1 MRNARDSGSRSSALI
16 DRSRAVPRKIACFWL
31 LFATWLF
38 SSSAHADTRRWVDVS
53 LAASDEDA
61 RALQGSLHELL
72 SRLEIELDL
81 HVADHI
87 DRAASGSASTAN
99 GPLPITLVGIDLT
112 TDPVEIYFR
121 DAKTG
126 KLLGRREV
134 PKNAAANL
142 TIETTAHIVQSAVED
157 ITAEPVAAPKHEN
170 PNPPAPPP
178 SNPNPPIAIQP
189 PAPPPPDR
197 ILEPKSS
204 VPWGLDVGAFCD
216 GNYVASNVGLVV
228 GGGGAVL
235 FALKR
240 GNLRPALQ
248 ISGSY
253 HASFEPSDAYVDDNM
268 KLLSLRLI
276 PNLQLFG
283 GESWSIDAGVGGG
296 IDTFI
301 TSPGSATVPGTFVHD
316 GRTYIDPI
324 ATATVTAHFA
334 VASSADLFLSF
345 ALPADLAPHRY
356 LDEFAGASNT
366 VFLPARV
373 RPAVAFGFEF
383 TALGRSAYGRN
394 AIHAGTL

>member
-16 DRSRAVPRKIACFWL
+16 DRSRAVSRKIACFY
-31 LFATWLF
+31 LFFAILLF
-38 SSSAHADTRRWVDVS
+38 SSGAHADARRWVDVS
-53 LAASDEDA
+53 VVASDDDA

-87 DRAASGSASTAN
+87 DRAASGSPSAAN
-99 GPLPITLVGIDLT
+99 GSLPITLVGIDLS
-112 TDPVEIYFR
+112 TDPVEIYFH
-121 DAKTG
+121 DARTG

-157 ITAEPVAAPKHEN
+157 ITAEPAPAPKPEN
-170 PNPPAPPP
+170 PTPPAPPLP
-178 SNPNPPIAIQP
+178 RPPIAIQSP
-189 PAPPPPDR
+189 NPPPPDR
-197 ILEPKSS
+197 IVEPKAT

-216 GNYVASNVGLVV
+216 GNYMASNVGLVV
-228 GGGGAVL
+228 GGGGAVS

-253 HASFEPSDAYVDDNM
+253 HASFEPSDPYVGDNM

-276 PNLQLFG
+276 PNLQLLG
-283 GESWSIDAGVGGG
+283 GESWSVDTGLGGG
-296 IDTFI
+296 VDTFI
-301 TSPGSATVPGTFVHD
+301 TSPGSATVPGTFVH
-316 GRTYIDPI
+316 GGGTYVDPI
-324 ATATVTAHFA
+324 ATVTVTAHFA

-356 LDEFAGASNT
+356 VDEVAGASNT
-366 VFLPARV
+366 VFLPARL

-383 TALGRSAYGRN
+383 TAMGRSPYGRN

>member
-1 MRNARDSGSRSSALI
+1 VSLKIGCFMLFFAVWLSSKSAAADS
-16 DRSRAVPRKIACFWL
+16 
-31 LFATWLF
+31 
-38 SSSAHADTRRWVDVS
+38 RRWVDVS
-53 LAASDEDA
+53 VVATDEDA
-61 RALQGSLHELL
+61 RALEGSLHELL
-72 SRLEIELDL
+72 SRLEIDLDL

-87 DRAASGSASTAN
+87 DRAANGSPSASTGAM
-99 GPLPITLVGIDLT
+99 PIALVGVDLT
-112 TDPVEIYFR
+112 TDPVEIFFH

-126 KLLGRREV
+126 KLLGRRQV
-134 PKNAAANL
+134 AKNASTNL
-142 TIETTAHIVQSAVED
+142 TIETTAHIVQSGVED
-157 ITAEPVAAPKHEN
+157 IASEPPTPKPEI

-178 SNPNPPIAIQP
+178 PSAPIAIEP
-189 PAPPPPDR
+189 KVLPVPDR
-197 ILEPKSS
+197 IPEKKSS

-216 GNYVASNVGLVV
+216 GNYVASSVGLVV
-228 GGGGAVL
+228 GGGGAVS

-253 HASFEPSDAYVDDNM
+253 HASFDASDAYVGDSM
-268 KLLSLRLI
+268 KLVSLRVI
-276 PNLQLFG
+276 PTLQLFG
-283 GESWSIDAGVGGG
+283 GESWSVDAGVGGG
-296 IDTFI
+296 VDAFI
-301 TSPGSATVPGTFVHD
+301 TSPGSATVPGTFVNE
-316 GRTYIDPI
+316 GGTYVDPI

-356 LDEFAGASNT
+356 LDEVGGASNT

-383 TALGRSAYGRN
+383 TAAGRSPYARP

>member
-1 MRNARDSGSRSSALI
+1 MSRKL
-16 DRSRAVPRKIACFWL
+16 ACFVLFCAAW
-31 LFATWLF
+31 LFAT
-38 SSSAHADTRRWVDVS
+38 SAHADNRRWVDV
-53 LAASDEDA
+53 AVMATDDDA
-61 RALQGSLHELL
+61 RTLDGSLHELL

-81 HVADHI
+81 HVTDHL
-87 DRAASGSASTAN
+87 DRASSGSPSATN
-99 GPLPITLVGIDLT
+99 GAAPIALVGIDLT
-112 TDPVEIYFR
+112 TDPVQIFFH

-157 ITAEPVAAPKHEN
+157 ITAEPPPNPKPEN
-170 PNPPAPPP
+170 PNPPAPPT
-178 SNPNPPIAIQP
+178 PNPPIAIQP
-189 PAPPPPDR
+189 PLAPPPDR
-197 ILEPKSS
+197 IPEKKSS
-204 VPWGLDVGAFCD
+204 VPWGLDIGAFCD
-216 GNYVASNVGLVV
+216 GNYMASNVGLVV
-228 GGGGAVL
+228 GGGGAVS

-253 HASFEPSDAYVDDNM
+253 HASFDASDAYVDDNM
-268 KLLSLRLI
+268 KLVSLRLI

-283 GESWSIDAGVGGG
+283 GESWSVDAGVGGG
-296 IDTFI
+296 VDTFI
-301 TSPGSATVPGTFVHD
+301 TTPGSATVPGTFIHE
-316 GRTYIDPI
+316 GGTYVDPI
-324 ATATVTAHFA
+324 ATATLAAHFA

-356 LDEFAGASNT
+356 LDEVAGASST

-373 RPAVAFGFEF
+373 RPAIAFGFEF
-383 TALGRSAYGRN
+383 TAVGRSPYGKN